1 MDMGVLMTINEILKL
16 EQIPKLGTK
25 IYLKS
30 NKKSLGN
37 EILGV

>member
-16 EQIPKLGTK
+16 EQISKLGTK

-30 NKKSLGN
+30 NKKSLEN